1 MATVSCDDLEN
12 LAVRA
17 LEAAGARPA
26 AARSTARALVLAD
39 AGGLASHGVSRIPL
53 YCAHLRHDRVDG
65 KAVPAVSVQ
74 KGATCVVD
82 AADGLAYPACDLA
95 VAEAA
100 RRARDYGIG
109 LAAVVRSNHFG
120 AAAGHLEPLAEAGL
134 VGLALGNSP
143 AAIAPW
149 GGRTPLFGTNPIAAI
164 FPRRAGAPL
173 VIDLSLSEVARGKLL
188 VAAQNQQPIP
198 ATWALDRAGHPTT
211 DPVEGLRGSML
222 PAGGVKGAMLAL
234 WVELLVGAVAGT
246 AFGFEA
252 HSFFSETG
260 NRARVGQIF
269 LAIDPG
275 ALAGSDV
282 YGERLEVLVAA
293 MTSQAGVR
301 LPGSRRHSASR
312 EAKVRGVVLPD
323 SLYRQLEA
331 LAQGESQEVAPA

>member
-1 MATVSCDDLEN
+1 MANVNCDHLEDL
-12 LAVRA
+12 AARA
-17 LEAAGARPA
+17 LQAAGALPA

-53 YCAHLRHDRVDG
+53 YCAHLRHGRVDG
-65 KAVPAVSVQ
+65 QAVPEVSVER
-74 KGATCVVD
+74 GATCVVD

-95 VAEAA
+95 VIEAA
-100 RRARDYGIG
+100 RRARNYGIG
-109 LAAVVRSNHFG
+109 LAGVVRSNHFG

-164 FPRRAGAPL
+164 FPRRDGAPL

-198 ATWALDRAGHPTT
+198 PTWALDRTGRPTT

-234 WVELLVGAVAGT
+234 WVELLVGAVAGA

-260 NRARVGQIF
+260 NRARVGQLF

-293 MTSQAGVR
+293 MASQGGVR
-301 LPGSRRHSASR
+301 LPGSRRQSACR
-312 EAKVRGVVLPD
+312 QAKERGISIPD
-323 SLYRQLEA
+323 PLCRQLEA
-331 LAQGESQEVAPA
+331 LAQDESQELTPA